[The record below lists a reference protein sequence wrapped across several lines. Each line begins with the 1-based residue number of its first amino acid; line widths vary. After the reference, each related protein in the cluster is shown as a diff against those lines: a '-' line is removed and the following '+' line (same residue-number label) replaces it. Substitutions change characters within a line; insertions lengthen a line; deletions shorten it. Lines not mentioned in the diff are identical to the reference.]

1 MTGFGRARAA
11 GEQLDVTVEIN
22 SVNRRNLEVA
32 VALPREWQV
41 LERGLTE
48 RVRAGLQRGR
58 IQVSVQIDRRSEN
71 ERLHW
76 DENAVRSILLR
87 LEELAARRGI
97 DFQPDASLLFKIAE
111 RVPAPQEEL
120 DTEAVAQL
128 VQMAVDDALEEVLAM
143 RRREGRVLADD
154 LEGRADT
161 LAHLLREVGSR
172 SKSVVPRYRKIL
184 LERLQYPGL
193 ELDLN
198 DERVLREIALFAD
211 RCDISEEVTRLGS
224 HLLQF
229 RETLSAAGPMGRKL
243 EFLMQEI
250 NREFNTVGA
259 KANDLEITGFVL
271 EAKGEIERVREQ
283 VQNVE

>member
-1 MTGFGRARAA
+1 MNSMTGFGRARAA

-128 VQMAVDDALEEVLAM
+128 VQMAVDEALEEVLAM
-143 RRREGRVLADD
+143 RRREGRALADD

-184 LERLQYPGL
+184 LDRGQRPSVRRQRTPVGRHHSSRAHSHFFVAVIVQPPVRRQSPRACRWWRLCRPRWSPG
-193 ELDLN
+193 
-198 DERVLREIALFAD
+198 
-211 RCDISEEVTRLGS
+211 
-224 HLLQF
+224 
-229 RETLSAAGPMGRKL
+229 
-243 EFLMQEI
+243 
-250 NREFNTVGA
+250 
-259 KANDLEITGFVL
+259 
-271 EAKGEIERVREQ
+271 
-283 VQNVE
+283 